1 MSGKNSFRFTP
12 VIIAVSVVAGILI
25 GTFYAKNFTGNRL
38 GIINASSNKLNAL
51 LRVVD
56 DQYVDSVNMSDLIE
70 KAMPQILAEL
80 DPHSSY
86 IPAKYVQEVNSEL
99 EGSFS
104 GIGIQFT
111 IREDTIHV
119 NSVIPGGPSEKVGLM
134 AGDRIVTVD
143 DSLFVGKQVT
153 NEVAMR
159 TLKGKKGSQV
169 KIGVKRYG
177 EKELLQFDIVR
188 GDIPQHTIDAAYM
201 ITPELGYIQISK
213 FGRTTHLELLS
224 AIAVLNHQG
233 SKGLIID
240 LRRNT
245 GGYMEAAVRMVNE
258 FLPAGELIVYSEGRR
273 YRRTDEYADGTGS
286 CQKTP
291 LVVLIDEASASASEI
306 FAGAIQDNDRGMIVG
321 RRSFGKGL
329 VQQPID
335 FSDGSAIRLTVARYY
350 TPSGRSIQRP
360 YENGKD
366 ENYEMDLLTRYEHGE
381 FFSRDSIKLDE
392 NLRYSTRMGRAVYGG
407 GGIMPD
413 VFVPQDTTGISSYLT
428 TVLNRGL
435 TLQFS
440 FQYTDRNREVL
451 TKYTDEASL
460 LNYLRRQGVLEQ
472 FIQYADAKG
481 VKRRNILIQKPY
493 KHLERN
499 VYGNILYNMLG
510 QEAYIKYVNE
520 SDTAVLKAVELLE
533 NGESFPK
540 PPPVTEEIL
549 PVADH
554 ENQENQTAQANTER
568 ENPLCRL
575 YA

>member
-25 GTFYAKNFTGNRL
+25 DTFYAKNFTGNRL

-111 IREDTIHV
+111 IQEDTIHV

-188 GDIPQHTIDAAYM
+188 GDIPQHTIDTAYM

-291 LVVLIDEASASASEI
+291 LVVLINEASASASEI

-481 VKRRNILIQKPY
+481 VKRRNILIQKSY